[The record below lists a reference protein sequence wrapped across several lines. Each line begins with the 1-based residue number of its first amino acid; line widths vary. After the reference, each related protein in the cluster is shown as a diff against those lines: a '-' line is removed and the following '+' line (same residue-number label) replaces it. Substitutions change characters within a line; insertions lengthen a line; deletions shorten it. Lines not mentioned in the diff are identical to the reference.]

1 MSTRLFVTVASGDR
15 RVSFEIADGE
25 VTVVEQPADR
35 RPIVAP
41 DAVQFLLP
49 ATPGATFAITASFH
63 AGPEQ
68 P

>member
-15 RVSFEIADGE
+15 RVSFEIADRQ
-25 VTVVEQPADR
+25 VSVVEQPDDL
-35 RPIVAP
+35 RPIAAP
-41 DAVQFLLP
+41 DAVRFLLP
-49 ATPGATFAITASFH
+49 ATPGATFAITAGFH